1 MTPQVISLSA
11 LGSTAWI
18 PVDYVQNP
26 YNINIAIVVSDTPN
40 LTCKVEYTLD
50 DIFNPAITP
59 TAFTHSTLTG
69 LTSNTTGNITSPVR
83 AIRLTVTAWTSGTAT
98 MTALQGVVNPVI
110 YTDQGTVAGPVANQ
124 IAAIGTPFAILPGDG
139 AAVGMFFTGAAGAF
153 TLSAAILTNVWNAL
167 KGVWCYLPANFGG
180 FTYPAGW
187 YWAVFSSDTAG
198 ILYNTTYTSG
208 SPIRPTSP
216 TPFVDNLAGWLTQT
230 TSEITGPT
238 GFTLPGGAMG
248 PNGALKTHLRG
259 VGNTTANKIY
269 RVYLGSSVVGS
280 IGALTTIPN
289 FEFLMATA
297 NQGSESLQI
306 NCRPS
311 GTTGVGSNGA
321 TFSATSET
329 SAVDTSVDQVFSI
342 SMQNST
348 NAACSVLLHAD
359 TTVTYGA

>member
-124 IAAIGTPFAILPGDG
+124 IAAIGTPFVILPGDG
-139 AAVGMFFTGAAGAF
+139 AAVGMFFTGTAGAF
-153 TLSAAILTNVWNAL
+153 TLSAAILTSAWNLL
-167 KGVWCYLPANFGG
+167 KGCWCYLPANFGG

-216 TPFVDNLAGWLTQT
+216 TPFVDNLAGWLTQV
-230 TSEITGPT
+230 TSEVTGPS
-238 GFTLPGGAMG
+238 GFTLLAGSIGKS
-248 PNGALKTHLRG
+248 GALKAYLRFL
-259 VGNTTANKIY
+259 GNTTGTKTY
-269 RVYLGSSVVGS
+269 RVYVGS
-280 IGALTTIPN
+280 TIILQTSPTTSPN
-289 FEFLMATA
+289 SEQLMSCR
-297 NQGSESLQI
+297 NQGVETLQNNSRAVAPTGVGASGATVSGFEYTSADTSINNDLSISLQI
-306 NCRPS
+306 
-311 GTTGVGSNGA
+311 
-321 TFSATSET
+321 SANT
-329 SAVDTSVDQVFSI
+329 
-342 SMQNST
+342 
-348 NAACSVLLHAD
+348 ACAILLHAD
-359 TTVTYGA
+359 ITATYGA